1 MKEKNS
7 SHITVLAG
15 GVGAAKFLQGL
26 LAESPPEQVTVI
38 ANTGDDAEFHG
49 LRVSPDIDT
58 IIYTLAGLIDPVR
71 GWGLRDETF
80 HCLEA
85 LNRLGEETWFQL
97 GDRDLATHLYRTR
110 RLREG
115 ATLTQVT
122 GELARL
128 HRLALR
134 ILPMTDQPAPTRL
147 TTSEGE
153 LGFQEYFVQRRQ
165 EPQVDAVDLSFA
177 SRCTPAPGVLDAI
190 DQAGLIIIAP
200 SNPIISI
207 GPILAVQGI
216 RDALR
221 ETSAPVAAITPI
233 VGGKALKGPA
243 ARMLA
248 SLGHGAS
255 SASAAAVADLYSDFL
270 DLFVLDEQ
278 DQNLRERIEGSG
290 IRTLATDTIMSS
302 SERRRSLARTVLE
315 AASRLQCSQ
324 RGT

>member
-1 MKEKNS
+1 MEKKNS
-7 SHITVLAG
+7 LKITVLAG

-26 LAESPPEQVTVI
+26 IAEFPPEQVTVI
-38 ANTGDDAEFHG
+38 ANTGDDAEFHE
-49 LRVSPDIDT
+49 LHVSPDIDT

-85 LNRLGEETWFQL
+85 LNRLGRETWFQL
-97 GDRDLATHLYRTR
+97 GDRDLATHLFRTG
-110 RLREG
+110 RLVEG

-122 GELARL
+122 SELALLRG
-128 HRLALR
+128 LALR

-165 EPQVDAVDLSFA
+165 EPQVEAVDLSFA

-190 DQAGLIIIAP
+190 TQTELIIVAP

-207 GPILAVQGI
+207 GPILAVQEL

-221 ETSAPVAAITPI
+221 ETSAPVIAISPI
-233 VGGKALKGPA
+233 VSGKALKGPA
-243 ARMLA
+243 DRMLA
-248 SLGHGAS
+248 SLGHE
-255 SASAAAVADLYSDFL
+255 ASAAAIASLYSDFL
-270 DLFVLDEQ
+270 DLFVLDKQ
-278 DQNLRERIEGSG
+278 DENLRERIEGSG
-290 IRTLATDTIMSS
+290 IRTLVTDTIMSN
-302 SERRRSLARTVLE
+302 SERRQSLARTVLE
-315 AASRLQCSQ
+315 SASRLQTAP
-324 RGT
+324 REK